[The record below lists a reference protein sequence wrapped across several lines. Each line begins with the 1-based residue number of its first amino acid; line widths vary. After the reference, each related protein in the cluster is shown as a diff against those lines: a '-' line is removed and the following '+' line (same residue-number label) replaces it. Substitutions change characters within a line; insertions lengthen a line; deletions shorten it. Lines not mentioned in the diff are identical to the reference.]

1 MKALQAGLWLTGFWL
16 VLAGVGSPETTV
28 VGLAAAAALAAWAAH
43 RLWADD
49 EPPVLHARQ
58 WLRFA
63 AYCVRLVRDI
73 VAAAVLVAEKVL
85 DPRMPIDPVLVVHRA
100 RFDRAVSRIALA
112 NSITLTPGTLTVDVD
127 GDEFVIH
134 CLAEEFSAEI
144 RDGTFERR
152 IKRVFEEL

>member
-1 MKALQAGLWLTGFWL
+1 MKALQAWLWLAGFWL
-16 VLAGVGSPETTV
+16 VLAGAPSATTTLAGLV
-28 VGLAAAAALAAWAAH
+28 AAAGLAVWAAF

-49 EPPVLHARQ
+49 DAPVLSARQ
-58 WLRFA
+58 WLRFG
-63 AYCVRLVRDI
+63 AYCIRLVRDI
-73 VAAAVLVAEKVL
+73 VAAAILVAEKVL
-85 DPRMPIDPVLVVHRA
+85 DPRMPIAPVLVVHRA
-100 RFDRAVSRIALA
+100 RFGRQVSRIALA

-152 IKRVFEEL
+152 IRRVFEEP